1 MGNCCQFNE
10 NENEK
15 EMVLKNNDESII
27 SSTIYN
33 SSDMNFS
40 YEKNDEN
47 TISSTIYNSSDIS
60 FLYEKK
66 YDEKFNYNYLKINDN
81 LNSKLEKLLRSSIN
95 QQQTLNDTATYER
108 QEVQKQNKK
117 IYIKIKQKLSKY
129 KGSEKKANYLL
140 NLGYLIRFS
149 HEIGIFMILILLDIF
164 KKDKNNHSSKDIRLS
179 FSKWI
184 KEIFNEN
191 CFEQIVKDEETS
203 KQINNLFDKINNEE
217 KEFFLSIFPDLIK
230 LYFICYI
237 ADMKVEIHYAK
248 KDEEFD
254 WENMVD
260 DLLTMEE
267 NKKVLFTYL
276 PGLFCNNQYFENS
289 RIYVVTYPKDN
300 PKKFKLDK
308 PVFEKNVEFF
318 TI

>member
-117 IYIKIKQKLSKY
+117 IY
-129 KGSEKKANYLL
+129 
-140 NLGYLIRFS
+140 
-149 HEIGIFMILILLDIF
+149 
-164 KKDKNNHSSKDIRLS
+164 
-179 FSKWI
+179 
-184 KEIFNEN
+184 
-191 CFEQIVKDEETS
+191 
-203 KQINNLFDKINNEE
+203 
-217 KEFFLSIFPDLIK
+217 
-230 LYFICYI
+230 
-237 ADMKVEIHYAK
+237 
-248 KDEEFD
+248 
-254 WENMVD
+254 
-260 DLLTMEE
+260 
-267 NKKVLFTYL
+267 
-276 PGLFCNNQYFENS
+276 
-289 RIYVVTYPKDN
+289 
-300 PKKFKLDK
+300 
-308 PVFEKNVEFF
+308 
-318 TI
+318 